1 MFPSV
6 TFLYVSFCAH
16 YVSSLHDSQTPQF
29 CTSPYL
35 LISSLMFSVPL
46 ISCPDLSEHLVYIFL
61 EPVLDTLELILL
73 GLTRTLPRF
82 PWTLGFRFGSGC
94 LSLLFSSPISPTRV
108 LVWTVDSC
116 LSDSS
121 FHLFSVRSDPTG
133 SERNNTVKIPDLFGV
148 GREWHYSCTEGIH
161 ANEKQYGQWGTYYA
175 LKESSCVCLT
185 LWEAK
190 VGSCFYMSM
199 ESITV
204 GLDHTLRRGTIA
216 RVTKAA
222 RFPSVHDGAIKPPLV
237 HCVWAV
243 QEVSRRWN
251 PLFWA
256 NGTGNRRELGLDWDD
271 FMLQTISTAE
281 YRARER
287 EGDQEMAGKTL
298 VRPDGTLRTTSQNT
312 LKVGYEEE
320 NTGSNLIS
328 APSNSLRTVRERKQ
342 VVSSSAGIQ
351 GWW

>member
-1 MFPSV
+1 M
-6 TFLYVSFCAH
+6 
-16 YVSSLHDSQTPQF
+16 
-29 CTSPYL
+29 
-35 LISSLMFSVPL
+35 
-46 ISCPDLSEHLVYIFL
+46 
-61 EPVLDTLELILL
+61 
-73 GLTRTLPRF
+73 
-82 PWTLGFRFGSGC
+82 
-94 LSLLFSSPISPTRV
+94 
-108 LVWTVDSC
+108 
-116 LSDSS
+116 
-121 FHLFSVRSDPTG
+121 
-133 SERNNTVKIPDLFGV
+133 
-148 GREWHYSCTEGIH
+148 
-161 ANEKQYGQWGTYYA
+161 
-175 LKESSCVCLT
+175 
-185 LWEAK
+185 
-190 VGSCFYMSM
+190 
-199 ESITV
+199 
-204 GLDHTLRRGTIA
+204 
-216 RVTKAA
+216 
-222 RFPSVHDGAIKPPLV
+222 
-237 HCVWAV
+237 